1 MQHSKSKSGK
11 AKSTNTNFMD
21 DFYWHEFGFGE
32 QHALGKAWRSVIL
45 KEEKCTISDMKLIAA
60 IPPRDSN
67 TNPTRSVVPS
77 LLPTI
82 LCTKSVT
89 SHRITAI
96 VDVGGRK
103 AKVLMGCRWPNRSLP
118 QAIPA
123 DCRVCRSP
131 CSQQSSRRTGL
142 LCSSVSLQM
151 GSKYPPSHLPQSHCP
166 SPGEL
171 EFHP

>member
-1 MQHSKSKSGK
+1 
-11 AKSTNTNFMD
+11 
-21 DFYWHEFGFGE
+21 
-32 QHALGKAWRSVIL
+32 
-45 KEEKCTISDMKLIAA
+45 MKLIAS

-89 SHRITAI
+89 SHRITTI
-96 VDVGGRK
+96 VDMGGRK

-151 GSKYPPSHLPQSHCP
+151 GSKHPPSHLPQSHCP

-171 EFHP
+171 EFHPWNPACKINATPPSAEHTFHNLLHKQTWPDNWDFSLSLPAQGTVPSLWAT